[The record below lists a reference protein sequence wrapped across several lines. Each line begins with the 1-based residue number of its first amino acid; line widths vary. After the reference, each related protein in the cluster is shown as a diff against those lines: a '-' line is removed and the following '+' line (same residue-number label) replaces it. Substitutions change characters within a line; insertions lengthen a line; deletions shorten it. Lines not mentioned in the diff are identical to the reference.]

1 MVFQAITTPDG
12 LVSSLFG
19 PFISRSNNW
28 GMYKDS
34 RVAHRVHR
42 MMPAGSNRQMLYLY
56 GDSAYHLSHG
66 VISLSGPRKQI
77 SQRKR
82 RFNKDVLEYKPL
94 NAARECGVTFFSN
107 RMSRRI
113 GSPWNTTS
121 ARFSGSGRRYALSRV
136 WRLAIKR

>member
-19 PFISRSNNW
+19 PFISRSDNW

-82 RFNKDVLEYKPL
+82 RFNKDVSSHWIAVEHYFGQVFRLWTSLCSKQGLEVGNQAVAAFFVVAMLLSNCHTCL
-94 NAARECGVTFFSN
+94 N
-107 RMSRRI
+107 
-113 GSPWNTTS
+113 
-121 ARFSGSGRRYALSRV
+121 
-136 WRLAIKR
+136 